1 MKPELRFE
9 TKRMR
14 ACSLGEESSV
24 PDIAGS
30 AILQNDLEFD
40 LDEEDEIFEA
50 YGTRRNAYPYRQY
63 QAYSRELKER
73 RVKTA
78 VLENDCLRAVFLP
91 EYGGRLWELWDK
103 RRQENLLYTNDVIRF
118 SNLAACNAWFSGG
131 VEWNPGIIGHT
142 PFTVRPLYTARLE
155 EAGIPVLRMYE
166 YERIRG
172 VEYQMDFWLEE
183 KDACLNCR
191 MRIVNSGSQ
200 VVPMYWWSNMAVP
213 EYAGG
218 RIVVPAKEAYTS
230 REAKVSK
237 VSIPQVEGVDITRYE
252 NIPSQIDYFFHI
264 PEESPKF
271 IANLNQEGYG
281 LLQYSTKRLRGRKL
295 FSWGH
300 KEGAD
305 RWQEFLTEDAGR
317 YVEIQA
323 GLGKTQYGCIPMP
336 PHSAWEWLERYGS
349 IQVPPEELRLG
360 FEELSAALAGKVAAR
375 IQKEQLEER
384 LRKTRAMARRKG
396 IAVYEGSGFGALEV
410 LRRDLA
416 GERPMS
422 PHLEYHMTGESLE
435 NWAMLLKEGR
445 LGQGEDRDR
454 PDEFMCDSCYYERL
468 KCIKEEDLDWHAS
481 YQLGVMHLYYGKEEA
496 AREAFLYSF
505 RRKENPWACHGLG
518 VLAMQKEQS
527 AEAADWLEKGIGMRK
542 ADLSYVKEGLRL
554 ILKTKEY
561 RSVIRI
567 CEELP
572 EKTRTESR
580 VVFDYLTA
588 LSHEG
593 RCQEVLAY
601 FAAHP
606 DYVLDDLREG
616 EDSISELW
624 SSAYEAVHGRKP
636 DEIPRQWNF
645 YSL

>member
-50 YGTRRNAYPYRQY
+50 YGTRKNAYPYRQY

-191 MRIVNSGSQ
+191 MRIVNSGSR

-252 NIPSQIDYFFHI
+252 NIPSQTDYFFNI

-336 PHSAWEWLERYGS
+336 PHSAWEWMERYGS
-349 IQVPPEELRLG
+349 IQVQPEELRLG

-375 IQKEQLEER
+375 IQEEQLEGR
-384 LRKTRAMARRKG
+384 LKKTRTMARRKG
-396 IAVYEGSGFGALEV
+396 IGRMDLCIETPRIKYEALSVRKPQESSKEV
-410 LRRDLA
+410 RKRVVKTRNIQNMRYAETGITSNALLGVRELEKYCQLGDNEERLMKRAYLAMGLTARTYHKILRVARTIADMEES
-416 GERPMS
+416 ERIRE
-422 PHLEYHMTGESLE
+422 HH
-435 NWAMLLKEGR
+435 LKEAISYRTIDKKYWGR
-445 LGQGEDRDR
+445 
-454 PDEFMCDSCYYERL
+454 
-468 KCIKEEDLDWHAS
+468 
-481 YQLGVMHLYYGKEEA
+481 
-496 AREAFLYSF
+496 
-505 RRKENPWACHGLG
+505 
-518 VLAMQKEQS
+518 
-527 AEAADWLEKGIGMRK
+527 
-542 ADLSYVKEGLRL
+542 
-554 ILKTKEY
+554 
-561 RSVIRI
+561 
-567 CEELP
+567 
-572 EKTRTESR
+572 
-580 VVFDYLTA
+580 
-588 LSHEG
+588 
-593 RCQEVLAY
+593 
-601 FAAHP
+601 
-606 DYVLDDLREG
+606 
-616 EDSISELW
+616 
-624 SSAYEAVHGRKP
+624 
-636 DEIPRQWNF
+636 
-645 YSL
+645 

>member
-1 MKPELRFE
+1 
-9 TKRMR
+9 
-14 ACSLGEESSV
+14 
-24 PDIAGS
+24 
-30 AILQNDLEFD
+30 
-40 LDEEDEIFEA
+40 
-50 YGTRRNAYPYRQY
+50 
-63 QAYSRELKER
+63 
-73 RVKTA
+73 
-78 VLENDCLRAVFLP
+78 
-91 EYGGRLWELWDK
+91 
-103 RRQENLLYTNDVIRF
+103 
-118 SNLAACNAWFSGG
+118 
-131 VEWNPGIIGHT
+131 
-142 PFTVRPLYTARLE
+142 
-155 EAGIPVLRMYE
+155 
-166 YERIRG
+166 
-172 VEYQMDFWLEE
+172 
-183 KDACLNCR
+183 
-191 MRIVNSGSQ
+191 
-200 VVPMYWWSNMAVP
+200 MAVP

-252 NIPSQIDYFFHI
+252 NIPSQTDYFFNI

-336 PHSAWEWLERYGS
+336 PHSAWEWMERYGS
-349 IQVPPEELRLG
+349 IQVQPEELRLG

-375 IQKEQLEER
+375 IQEEQLEGR
-384 LRKTRAMARRKG
+384 LKKTRTMARRKG

-416 GERPMS
+416 GERPLS
-422 PHLEYHMTGESLE
+422 SHLEYHMKGESLE
-435 NWAMLLKEGR
+435 NWAMLLEEGR
-445 LGQGEDRDR
+445 LGRREDRER
-454 PDEFMCDSCYYERL
+454 PDEFMCDACYYERL
-468 KCIKEEDLDWHAS
+468 KGMKEEDLDWHAS

-496 AREAFLYSF
+496 AREAFLYSL
-505 RRKENPWACHGLG
+505 RLRENPWACHGLG
-518 VLAMQKEQS
+518 VLAMQKERS
-527 AEAADWLEKGIGMRK
+527 AEAAEWLEKGIGMRK
-542 ADLSYVKEGLRL
+542 EDLSYVKEGLRL

-561 RSVIRI
+561 RRVIRI

-624 SSAYEAVHGRKP
+624 SSAYEAVYGRKP
-636 DEIPRQWNF
+636 DEIPRQWDF